1 MNNNPGTQNWL
12 RGPNPRSC
20 PRAHVSIRN
29 HLSAPPTHPQPVFL
43 QGRGN
48 CRQGASGDSSVQK
61 PNLCP
66 AAAVTGPCP
75 RFPLSPLIPSLSS
88 PHSRAPLPSR
98 SEYRSVVGSSSRVS
112 STPNPLRHSPESEH
126 SHNVG
131 VALLR
136 CVPIT
141 VFREMPGVAP
151 LGCLSPTNVPLCPV
165 RGTQEVL
172 RSSCAGVRGSQDL
185 AGSAIGTLTL

>member
-1 MNNNPGTQNWL
+1 MREGFWGLGGWEEERLFPGKGGNEKGWSQDELGTLNNNPGTQNWL

-48 CRQGASGDSSVQK
+48 CRQGASGDSGVQK

-75 RFPLSPLIPSLSS
+75 RFPLSPLIPSL
-88 PHSRAPLPSR
+88 PSL
-98 SEYRSVVGSSSRVS
+98 
-112 STPNPLRHSPESEH
+112 TP
-126 SHNVG
+126 G
-131 VALLR
+131 
-136 CVPIT
+136 
-141 VFREMPGVAP
+141 
-151 LGCLSPTNVPLCPV
+151 PLCPPV
-165 RGTQEVL
+165 VSTGRSWAHLQECPQL
-172 RSSCAGVRGSQDL
+172 P
-185 AGSAIGTLTL
+185 TLSDTAQSLNIPTTSV